1 MIKRV
6 WEKSVPCFFIYD
18 EYELSQI
25 CFIFPTEGE
34 GAEAV
39 KPCPFERMAKHFT
52 KSTDLRNFED
62 NVDILWIEIIKFG
75 QVNVHMCFARACVR
89 ACVPCACVR
98 AVCVRACLRS

>member
-1 MIKRV
+1 MVCGIDDDEESV
-6 WEKSVPCFFIYD
+6 GEKFAVFFIYD
-18 EYELSQI
+18 EYESSQI

-62 NVDILWIEIIKFG
+62 NVDVLWFEIINFG
-75 QVNVHMCFARACVR
+75 QVNVHMCFARACAR
-89 ACVPCACVR
+89 ACRVR
-98 AVCVRACLRS
+98 S